1 MQTKMSTLLRRDPRE
16 ALLQA
21 AVSGPVRAAQGWAE
35 WTAGHEIDEVSWDEL
50 RLLGAIARRS
60 EELRVGPAERP
71 RLEGIRRFIWAGTQ
85 MKIAAALPVLR
96 SLAEKKIPFALLK
109 GVALIAGGFLT
120 PGERFVRD
128 VDILVPRGRLA
139 EAVETLLDAGWQ
151 AERYT
156 SLDEI
161 FSLGFPRC
169 HALGFRSPDNPDDE
183 IDLHLSA
190 VELNRFVASDAA
202 LWSRAAETK
211 LFGLTALVPAAEHLL
226 CICLM
231 HSYLSDRPDALDW
244 AIDATVLAKRGDFA
258 WPLFF
263 EESHRRGADV
273 LVRERVRKLVE
284 LGAVSLPESAQRQ
297 LDRIADEPAFIRE
310 FESLS
315 SRRSQRHR
323 AFRDANAERAR
334 RILEC
339 SPPLEAKPPC
349 PAPSGWLRTDVA
361 LPDDFPASGSP
372 RKLSLSGRIL
382 HARARAPIR
391 YRLYCGSVRLGAGRT
406 LPIPARGKGGFHAFR
421 ISAALDPAIVAAEGQ
436 ATLSLYVGRRSRAA
450 GVLGRDTVIQV
461 TRLR

>member
-1 MQTKMSTLLRRDPRE
+1 MPLFRRPDPRE

-21 AVSGPVRAAQGWAE
+21 AVSGPDCAAQAWAE
-35 WTAGHEIDEVSWDEL
+35 WIASHTIDEVSWEEL
-50 RLLGAIARRS
+50 RLLGAIAGRI
-60 EELRVGPAERP
+60 EELRVGAAERP

-96 SLAEKKIPFALLK
+96 SWAKREIPFALLK

-120 PGERFVRD
+120 AGERFVRD
-128 VDILVPRGRLA
+128 VDVLVPRDRIV
-139 EAVETLLDAGWQ
+139 EAVEALLAAGWK

-169 HALGFRSPDNPDDE
+169 HALGFHSPDDPDDE

-202 LWSRAAETK
+202 LWSRVTEK
-211 LFGLTALVPAAEHLL
+211 RLFDLTALVPKAEHLL

-231 HSYLSDRPDALDW
+231 HSYLSDRPRGLDW
-244 AIDATVLAKRGDFA
+244 AIDARVLARREDFD

-273 LVRERVRKLVE
+273 LVRKRIRKLVA
-284 LGAVSLPESAQRQ
+284 LGAISLPESAQRQ
-297 LDRIADEPAFIRE
+297 LDRIGGERAFIRE
-310 FESLS
+310 FRSLS
-315 SRRSQRHR
+315 GRGSQRHR

-339 SPPLEAKPPC
+339 DRPSEAKAPF
-349 PAPSGWLRTDVA
+349 PAPSSWLRMDIP
-361 LPDDFPASGSP
+361 LPDGFPESGRP
-372 RKLSLSGRIL
+372 RKVRIRGGIL
-382 HARARAPIR
+382 HARTRAPIR
-391 YRLYCGSVRLGAGRT
+391 YRLYCGSVRLSGGRT
-406 LPIPARGKGGFHAFR
+406 LPVPVGGEGGSHAFR
-421 ISAALDPAIVAAEGQ
+421 ISADLDPAIVAAEGQ
-436 ATLSLYVGRRSRAA
+436 SALSLYMGRRSRRSGA
-450 GVLGRDTVIQV
+450 LGRDAVLQV
-461 TRLR
+461 TRVR

>member
-1 MQTKMSTLLRRDPRE
+1 MSPSLQRDPRE

-21 AVSGPVRAAQGWAE
+21 AVSGPERAAQGWAE
-35 WTAGHEIDEVSWDEL
+35 WTAGREIDQVNWDEL

-60 EELRVGPAERP
+60 EELGVGPAERP

-96 SLAEKKIPFALLK
+96 SLAERKIPFALLK

-151 AERYT
+151 AERYG

-169 HALGFRSPDNPDDE
+169 HALGFGSPSNPDDE

-202 LWSRAAETK
+202 LWSHAVERK

-244 AIDATVLAKRGDFA
+244 AIDATVLARREDFA

-263 EESHRRGADV
+263 EESRRRGAEV
-273 LVRERVRKLVE
+273 LVRERIRKLVD

-297 LDRIADEPAFIRE
+297 LDRIAGEPAFIRE

-315 SRRSQRHR
+315 SRKSQRHR
-323 AFRDANAERAR
+323 AFRDVHAERAR
-334 RILEC
+334 RILACGRPSEEKL
-339 SPPLEAKPPC
+339 PF
-349 PAPSGWLRTDVA
+349 PAPPGWLRTDVE
-361 LPDDFPASGSP
+361 LPEGFPASGPP
-372 RKLSLSGRIL
+372 RKLHLSGRIL
-382 HARARAPIR
+382 HARARTPIR

-406 LPIPARGKGGFHAFR
+406 LPIPAIGRGGFHAFR
-421 ISAALDPAIVAAEGQ
+421 ISAELEPAVVAAEGQ
-436 ATLSLYVGRRSRAA
+436 AALSLYFGRRSRAA
-450 GVLGRDTVIQV
+450 GVLSRESVVEI